1 MFLQIDCDFFRSLI
15 FKRNFCKQLVNLAA
29 VFLRICGVTV
39 HVFCAFYRTEGD
51 VRVCLGNFLTH
62 RAGNKWIFCA
72 MEQEDRNPDVF
83 GSLHRRDTAHIH
95 ACFSFDNQLDQR
107 EQKFWTQ
114 RTSLLKLKGHHTVP
128 IGERTVSDAEQW
140 FVFQRH

>member
-29 VFLRICGVTV
+29 VFLRICGVAV

-62 RAGNKWIFCA
+62 RAGDQRIFCA
-72 MEQEDRNPDVF
+72 MEEEDRMVTP
-83 GSLHRRDTAHIH
+83 SSPLHRHI
-95 ACFSFDNQLDQR
+95 AII
-107 EQKFWTQ
+107 TG
-114 RTSLLKLKGHHTVP
+114 TGV
-128 IGERTVSDAEQW
+128 
-140 FVFQRH
+140 